1 MSPRQRSGSRQCV
14 YLFEIS
20 SVPTGRSRGSRFRC
34 SSCMARSIPR
44 YPLPLASGCLRW
56 RTSQNGLSALPEAA
70 ITIWTTS
77 APLKSREISSTL
89 RGGDG
94 CHKGRIFRAR
104 TRWGLDRM
112 SAHGPMPRSAW
123 MFPALAVL
131 LFAVATGLGLD
142 FTPSV
147 GGLLFAVVLLAILFG
162 TVFAAVHHAEVI
174 AERIGEPYGTL
185 LLTLAV
191 TIIEVALIATIMLGD
206 KPQPALARD
215 TVFAVV
221 MIVCNGLVGLCIFIG
236 GLRYRE
242 QDFQV
247 SGANLY
253 LSVLFVLA
261 TITLIMPNYTLTAPG
276 PIYSAAQLGFV
287 DLVTLMLY
295 GVFLYTQTIRHS
307 DYFIK
312 GGVGAATET
321 SSLSNRML
329 ALSIALLLISL
340 LAVALLA
347 KKFSLVVD
355 VVTAMIGAPPAFAG
369 VLVALLILLPEGV
382 TAIAAA
388 RNNDLQKS
396 INLALGSSLATI
408 GLTIPAVGVATY
420 ALDKERVLG
429 LNGQGMVLL
438 LLTFVLSML
447 TFGTGRTNILFGLV
461 HMVVFAV
468 FVFMVFVP

>member
-1 MSPRQRSGSRQCV
+1 
-14 YLFEIS
+14 
-20 SVPTGRSRGSRFRC
+20 
-34 SSCMARSIPR
+34 
-44 YPLPLASGCLRW
+44 
-56 RTSQNGLSALPEAA
+56 
-70 ITIWTTS
+70 
-77 APLKSREISSTL
+77 
-89 RGGDG
+89 
-94 CHKGRIFRAR
+94 
-104 TRWGLDRM
+104 M

-123 MFPALAVL
+123 IFPALAVV
-131 LFAVATGLGLD
+131 LFAVGTGLGLR
-142 FTPSV
+142 FTPTA
-147 GGLLFAVVLLAILFG
+147 GGLLYAVVLLSILFG

-206 KPQPALARD
+206 KPVPALARD

-236 GLRYRE
+236 GLRYKE

-253 LSVLFVLA
+253 LSVLFVMA
-261 TITLIMPNYTLTAPG
+261 SITLIMPNYTLTAPG

-287 DLVTLMLY
+287 SVVTLLLY
-295 GVFLYTQTIRHS
+295 GVFLYTPTIRHRDS
-307 DYFIK
+307 FISEAA
-312 GGVGAATET
+312 GASAGE
-321 SSLSNRML
+321 SQLSIRML
-329 ALSIALLLISL
+329 ALSVALLLLSL
-340 LAVALLA
+340 LAVVLLA

-355 VVTAMIGAPPAFAG
+355 IAIASVGAPPAFAG

-382 TAIAAA
+382 AAVTAA
-388 RNNDLQKS
+388 RRNDLQKS

-408 GLTIPAVGVATY
+408 GLTVPAVAVAAY
-420 ALDKERVLG
+420 ALDKQLVLG
-429 LNGQGMVLL
+429 LNPQEMVLL
-438 LLTFVLSML
+438 VLTFILSML

-468 FVFMVFVP
+468 FLFLVFVP

>member
-1 MSPRQRSGSRQCV
+1 
-14 YLFEIS
+14 
-20 SVPTGRSRGSRFRC
+20 
-34 SSCMARSIPR
+34 
-44 YPLPLASGCLRW
+44 
-56 RTSQNGLSALPEAA
+56 
-70 ITIWTTS
+70 
-77 APLKSREISSTL
+77 
-89 RGGDG
+89 
-94 CHKGRIFRAR
+94 
-104 TRWGLDRM
+104 
-112 SAHGPMPRSAW
+112 MPRSAW
-123 MFPALAVL
+123 IFPLLAVV
-131 LFAVATGLGLD
+131 LFAVATALGLA
-142 FTPSV
+142 FTPSA
-147 GGLLFAVVLLAILFG
+147 GGLVFAMVLLTVIFG

-206 KPQPALARD
+206 KPVPTLARD

-221 MIVCNGLVGLCIFIG
+221 MIVCNGLVGICIFIG

-261 TITLIMPNYTLTAPG
+261 TITLVMPNYTLTTPG
-276 PIYSAAQLGFV
+276 PVYSAAQLGFV

-295 GVFLYTQTIRHS
+295 GVFLYTQAIRHS
-307 DYFIK
+307 DYFVK
-312 GGVGAATET
+312 GGAGAAAET

-340 LAVALLA
+340 LAVVLLA

-355 VVTAMIGAPPAFAG
+355 IAIASIGAPPAFAG

-382 TAIAAA
+382 AAITAA
-388 RNNDLQKS
+388 RRNDLQKS

-408 GLTIPAVGVATY
+408 GLTIPAVAVAAY
-420 ALDKERVLG
+420 ALDKPLVLG
-429 LNGQGMVLL
+429 LSNQDMVLL
-438 LLTFVLSML
+438 LLTFFLSML